1 MLPIDQDPLSPEPLF
16 NLGETCMKKS
26 LIALAALAATGAVFA
41 QSSVTLFGVVDVSY
55 ENVKT
60 NAGRISG
67 LSASSNSSS
76 RIGMR
81 GVEDLGGGM
90 SASFWLEAAIAP
102 QNGMGS
108 SGTTTNN
115 QATTV
120 AAGGLTFN
128 RRSTVSL
135 SGGFGE
141 LRLGRDYVPTFWNY
155 TIFDPFGTNSV
166 GATLPGYTG
175 VTVNTFVRASNS
187 VGYFLPGNLGGFYG
201 QAMYAFG
208 NRASTEVT
216 ARPAAYG
223 GGTVDTSS
231 NGSYFGFRF
240 GYGQGPLNT
249 AVAYARTKYAAGTNT
264 AGPLGIAAQPFGNYT
279 DLNWGG
285 SYTFGSIKAMAQLSR
300 QKWDDA
306 SAPGNTMT
314 AKGWGIGADWGVG
327 AGDVLLSYSRSTVS
341 GVPALSPKASKW
353 ALGYVHNLSKRTAV
367 YAYYA
372 HVKNSGGAAQ
382 TAASYS
388 SGSIG
393 AVAGAAN
400 VNGSSNGIDI
410 GLRHA
415 F

>member
-1 MLPIDQDPLSPEPLF
+1 
-16 NLGETCMKKS
+16 MKKT
-26 LIALAALAATGAVFA
+26 LIALAAMAASGVVFA
-41 QSSVTLFGVVDVSY
+41 QSSVTLFGVVDLGY
-55 ENVKT
+55 ERVKT
-60 NAGRISG
+60 ETGTVSG
-67 LSASSNSSS
+67 LSPSANSSS
-76 RIGMR
+76 RIGFR

-102 QNGMGS
+102 QSGLSS
-108 SGTTTNN
+108 SGTNINN
-115 QATTV
+115 QANTV

-141 LRLGRDYVPTFWNY
+141 LRLGRDYVPSFWNY
-155 TIFDPFGTNSV
+155 AIFDPFGANSV
-166 GATLPGYTG
+166 GAIMPLYTG
-175 VTVNTFVRASNS
+175 LASPTFVRASNS

-223 GGTVDTSS
+223 GGSVDTSS
-231 NGSYFGFRF
+231 NGRYIGLRV
-240 GYGQGPLNT
+240 GYGQGPFNT
-249 AVAYARTKYAAGTNT
+249 AISYARTTYEPGTLTTSLMGVSGFT
-264 AGPLGIAAQPFGNYT
+264 AGNFT

-285 SYTFGSIKAMAQLSR
+285 SYTFGSIKAMATYSR
-300 QKWDDA
+300 QKLADVVL
-306 SAPGNTMT
+306 PGET
-314 AKGWGIGADWGVG
+314 ATTKGWSIGADWGVG
-327 AGDVLLSYSRSTVS
+327 AGDVLLSYSRVTLDD
-341 GVPALSPKASKW
+341 AKASKW

-367 YAYYA
+367 YGYYS
-372 HVKNSGGAAQ
+372 HVSNSGGSAL

-388 SGSIG
+388 SGSLG

-400 VNGSSNGIDI
+400 VDGGSSGINL

>member
-1 MLPIDQDPLSPEPLF
+1 
-16 NLGETCMKKS
+16 MKKT
-26 LIALAALAATGAVFA
+26 LIALAAMAASGVVFA
-41 QSSVTLFGVVDVSY
+41 QSSVTLFGVVDLGY
-55 ENVKT
+55 ERVKT
-60 NAGRISG
+60 ESGTVSG
-67 LSASSNSSS
+67 LSPSANSSS
-76 RIGMR
+76 RIGFR

-102 QNGMGS
+102 QSGLSS
-108 SGTTTNN
+108 SGTNINN
-115 QATTV
+115 QANTV

-141 LRLGRDYVPTFWNY
+141 LRLGRDYVPSFWNY
-155 TIFDPFGTNSV
+155 AIFDPFGANSV
-166 GATLPGYTG
+166 GAIMPLYTG
-175 VTVNTFVRASNS
+175 LASPTFVRASNS

-208 NRASTEVT
+208 NRSSAEVT

-223 GGTVDTSS
+223 GGSVDTSS
-231 NGSYFGFRF
+231 NGRYVGLRV
-240 GYGQGPLNT
+240 GYGQGPFNT
-249 AVAYARTKYAAGTNT
+249 AIAYARTTYEPGTLTTSLMGVSGFT
-264 AGPLGIAAQPFGNYT
+264 AGNFT

-285 SYTFGSIKAMAQLSR
+285 SYTFGSIKAMATYSR
-300 QKWDDA
+300 QKLADVVL
-306 SAPGNTMT
+306 PGET
-314 AKGWGIGADWGVG
+314 ATTKGWSIGADWGVG
-327 AGDVLLSYSRSTVS
+327 AGDVLLSYSRVTLDD
-341 GVPALSPKASKW
+341 AKASKW

-367 YAYYA
+367 YGYYS
-372 HVKNSGGAAQ
+372 HVSNSGGSAL

-388 SGSIG
+388 SGSLG

-400 VNGSSNGIDI
+400 VDGGSSGINL